1 MGGGR
6 RKPPAGGEGLPACVC
21 VRVGLSSAC
30 RRGHDSLE
38 NSAVRLAE
46 TAQI

>member
-1 MGGGR
+1 MGGGG
-6 RKPPAGGEGLPACVC
+6 RKPPAGGEGLPACVSM
-21 VRVGLSSAC
+21 REGLSSAC